1 METQSANLNTE
12 VTVFLDGL
20 KHPFRAEIELL
31 RNLILQ
37 ANSNLIENIKW
48 NSPNY
53 CFENK
58 DRITMRINPP
68 KQIQLIFHCGAKV
81 QELPKDKL
89 IKENFDMLFWKAND
103 RAVATFNNEQAI
115 INGKDDLVQIIN
127 KWLAVTK

>member
-89 IKENFDMLFWKAND
+89 IKENFDMLVWKAND